1 MRRGG
6 PRLSGPSLESLRHLL
21 HPLVSRLSAMG
32 VSPDL
37 VTLLGWALSMFSAV
51 LFAAGEV
58 RLAAVVMLAGGL
70 FDALDGAIARQTNRT
85 SDFGAFLDSTLD
97 RLSESAILVGL
108 VFFFAA
114 SGRPVGALVAGAAM
128 TFSLLTSYSRA
139 RAEVLG
145 YECNVGVM
153 GRAGRVAIL
162 GFGSLAGAPLAAA
175 AIVATGAAVTSFQR
189 VLHVRGLYLADR
201 EKRR

>member
-1 MRRGG
+1 MRRDGM
-6 PRLSGPSLESLRHLL
+6 RLSGPSLEALRHLL
-21 HPLVSRLSAMG
+21 HPLVRWMSALG
-32 VSPDL
+32 VSPDV
-37 VTLLGWALSMFSAV
+37 VTILGWAVSMISAV
-51 LFAAGEV
+51 AFAAGEV
-58 RLAAVVMLAGGL
+58 RLAGALMLAGGL
-70 FDALDGAIARQTNRT
+70 FDALDGAIARQTGRT

-108 VFFFAA
+108 IFFFAA

-128 TFSLLTSYSRA
+128 TFSLLTSYTRA

-162 GFGSLAGAPLAAA
+162 GLGSVAGAPLAAA
-175 AIVATGAAVTSFQR
+175 AIVAAGAAVTSLQR
-189 VLHVRGLYLADR
+189 ILHVRGLYLAGRGDR
-201 EKRR
+201 R

>member
-1 MRRGG
+1 M
-6 PRLSGPSLESLRHLL
+6 
-21 HPLVSRLSAMG
+21 SALG
-32 VSPDL
+32 VSPDV
-37 VTLLGWALSMFSAV
+37 VTVLGWAVSMTSAV
-51 LFAAGEV
+51 FFAAGEL
-58 RLAAVVMLAGGL
+58 RLAGALMLAGGL
-70 FDALDGAIARQTNRT
+70 FDALDGAIARQTGRT
-85 SDFGAFLDSTLD
+85 SGFGAFLDSTLD

-128 TFSLLTSYSRA
+128 TFSLLTSYARA

-162 GFGSLAGAPLAAA
+162 GLGSLAGAPLAAV
-175 AIVATGAAVTSFQR
+175 AIVAAGAAVTSLQR
-189 VLHVRGLYLADR
+189 ILHVRGLSLAGR
-201 EKRR
+201 GE

>member
-6 PRLSGPSLESLRHLL
+6 RRLSGPSLEALRHLL
-21 HPLVSRLSAMG
+21 HPLVRWVSALG
-32 VSPDL
+32 VSPDV
-37 VTLLGWALSMFSAV
+37 VTVLGWAVSMTSAV
-51 LFAAGEV
+51 FFAAGEL
-58 RLAAVVMLAGGL
+58 RLAGALMLAGGL
-70 FDALDGAIARQTNRT
+70 FDALDGAIARQTGRT
-85 SDFGAFLDSTLD
+85 SGFGAFLDSTLD

-128 TFSLLTSYSRA
+128 TFSLLTSYARA

-162 GFGSLAGAPLAAA
+162 GLGSLAGAPLAAV
-175 AIVATGAAVTSFQR
+175 AIVAAGAAVTSLQR
-189 VLHVRGLYLADR
+189 ILHVRGLSLAGR
-201 EKRR
+201 GE